1 MVVVLTMLVLKAH
14 FKIELRN
21 VVFKPMFS
29 CGYMYLDI
37 LSVSPKCIDARYI
50 HCIHGVV
57 ASVIM

>member
-37 LSVSPKCIDARYI
+37 YICIPKMYRC
-50 HCIHGVV
+50 
-57 ASVIM
+57 